1 MQGPV
6 EIKKSIIYSLIDGL
20 IWLILTL
27 LVSTTTSER
36 VFSAMKI
43 VKIRLHNQMDDF
55 FCRLFDCLYIK
66 KIDVR
71 FTIDM
76 IINDFYFKKEQWT

>member
-27 LVSTTTSER
+27 LVSTVTSER
-36 VFSAMKI
+36 VFSTMKI

-76 IINDFYFKKEQWT
+76 IINDFYFKKEQ

>member
-27 LVSTTTSER
+27 LVSTVISER
-36 VFSAMKI
+36 VFSTMKI
-43 VKIRLHNQMDDF
+43 VKIRFHNQMDDF
-55 FCRLFDCLYIK
+55 FLQ
-66 KIDVR
+66 
-71 FTIDM
+71 
-76 IINDFYFKKEQWT
+76 II